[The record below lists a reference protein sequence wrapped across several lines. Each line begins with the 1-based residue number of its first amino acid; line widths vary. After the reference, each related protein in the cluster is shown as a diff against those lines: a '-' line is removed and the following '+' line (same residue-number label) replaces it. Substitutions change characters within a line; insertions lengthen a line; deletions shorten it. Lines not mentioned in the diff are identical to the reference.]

1 MKAANFDSLTYANRL
16 KAAGMDGGLAEV
28 QASALTEVI
37 QDHFHSLSTKQE
49 VQQLSLDLRKEIQLQ
64 GQDLRK
70 EIQLQGQDLR
80 KEIQLQGQDLRKDMQ
95 LQGQELRKDMQL
107 LRLEVQKDM
116 QLLEQRMVI
125 KLGSLMVLAIGVVA
139 TVVKLI

>member
-37 QDHFHSLSTKQE
+37 QDHFQSLSTKQE
-49 VQQLSLDLRKEIQLQ
+49 VQQLSL
-64 GQDLRK
+64 
-70 EIQLQGQDLR
+70 DLR

-107 LRLEVQKDM
+107 LRLEVEKDM
-116 QLLEQRMVI
+116 QILEQRMVI

>member
-28 QASALTEVI
+28 QASVMTEVI
-37 QDHFHSLSTKQE
+37 QDHFHNLSTKQE
-49 VQQLSLDLRKEIQLQ
+49 VQQLSLDLRKEMNLMGQDLRKEMHLM

-70 EIQLQGQDLR
+70 EI
-80 KEIQLQGQDLRKDMQ
+80 
-95 LQGQELRKDMQL
+95 QL

-116 QLLEQRMVI
+116 QLLEQRMLI

-139 TVVKLI
+139 TLVKVL

>member
-28 QASALTEVI
+28 QASVMTEVI
-37 QDHFHSLSTKQE
+37 QDHFHTLSTKQE
-49 VQQLSLDLRKEIQLQ
+49 LQQVSLDLRKEMNLM
-64 GQDLRK
+64 
-70 EIQLQGQDLR
+70 
-80 KEIQLQGQDLRKDMQ
+80 GQDLRKDMQ
-95 LQGQELRKDMQL
+95 LLRM
-107 LRLEVQKDM
+107 EAQKDM

-139 TVVKLI
+139 TVVKLL

>member
-70 EIQLQGQDLR
+70 
-80 KEIQLQGQDLRKDMQ
+80 
-95 LQGQELRKDMQL
+95 DMQL

>member
-49 VQQLSLDLRKEIQLQ
+49 VQQLSLDLRKEIQL
-64 GQDLRK
+64 
-70 EIQLQGQDLR
+70 
-80 KEIQLQGQDLRKDMQ
+80 
-95 LQGQELRKDMQL
+95 

-139 TVVKLI
+139 TVVKLL

>member
-28 QASALTEVI
+28 QASVMTEVI
-37 QDHFHSLSTKQE
+37 QDHFHNLSTKQE
-49 VQQLSLDLRKEIQLQ
+49 VQQLSLDLRKEI
-64 GQDLRK
+64 
-70 EIQLQGQDLR
+70 
-80 KEIQLQGQDLRKDMQ
+80 
-95 LQGQELRKDMQL
+95 QL

-139 TVVKLI
+139 TLVKVL

>member
-1 MKAANFDSLTYANRL
+1 MSEPTAQRHSSSHAIRSAT
-16 KAAGMDGGLAEV
+16 
-28 QASALTEVI
+28 ASALTEVI
-37 QDHFHSLSTKQE
+37 QDHFQSLSTKQE
-49 VQQLSLDLRKEIQLQ
+49 VQQLSLDLRKEI
-64 GQDLRK
+64 
-70 EIQLQGQDLR
+70 
-80 KEIQLQGQDLRKDMQ
+80 Q

>member
-28 QASALTEVI
+28 QASVMTEVI
-37 QDHFHSLSTKQE
+37 QDHFHTLSTKQE
-49 VQQLSLDLRKEIQLQ
+49 LQQVSLDLRKETNLM

-70 EIQLQGQDLR
+70 EINLMGQDLR
-80 KEIQLQGQDLRKDMQ
+80 KEMNLMGQDLRK
-95 LQGQELRKDMQL
+95 EMQL

-139 TVVKLI
+139 TVVKLL

>member
-1 MKAANFDSLTYANRL
+1 MKATNFDSLTYANRL

-49 VQQLSLDLRKEIQLQ
+49 VQQLSLDLRKEIQLP
-64 GQDLRK
+64 
-70 EIQLQGQDLR
+70 
-80 KEIQLQGQDLRKDMQ
+80 
-95 LQGQELRKDMQL
+95 GQELRKDMQL

>member
-1 MKAANFDSLTYANRL
+1 MKAANFDSLSYANRL

-28 QASALTEVI
+28 QASVMTEVI

-49 VQQLSLDLRKEIQLQ
+49 LQQLSLDLRKEMNLM
-64 GQDLRK
+64 GQDLRN
-70 EIQLQGQDLR
+70 EMNLMGQ
-80 KEIQLQGQDLRKDMQ
+80 ELRKDMQ
-95 LQGQELRKDMQL
+95 LQGQDLRKDMQL

-139 TVVKLI
+139 TVVKLL

>member
-49 VQQLSLDLRKEIQLQ
+49 VQQLTLDLRKEIQLQ

-70 EIQLQGQDLR
+70 E
-80 KEIQLQGQDLRKDMQ
+80 MQ

>member
-49 VQQLSLDLRKEIQLQ
+49 VQQLSLDLRKEMQLQ

-70 EIQLQGQDLR
+70 EI
-80 KEIQLQGQDLRKDMQ
+80 Q

>member
-28 QASALTEVI
+28 QASTLTEVI

-49 VQQLSLDLRKEIQLQ
+49 VQQLNLDLRKEIQLQ

-70 EIQLQGQDLR
+70 E
-80 KEIQLQGQDLRKDMQ
+80 
-95 LQGQELRKDMQL
+95 MQL

>member
-28 QASALTEVI
+28 QASVMTEVI
-37 QDHFHSLSTKQE
+37 QDHFHTLSTKQE
-49 VQQLSLDLRKEIQLQ
+49 LQQV

-70 EIQLQGQDLR
+70 EINLMGQDLRKEMNLMGQDLRKEMHLMGQDLR
-80 KEIQLQGQDLRKDMQ
+80 KEI
-95 LQGQELRKDMQL
+95 QL

-125 KLGSLMVLAIGVVA
+125 KLGSLMVMAIGLVA
-139 TVVKLI
+139 TLVKVL

>member
-49 VQQLSLDLRKEIQLQ
+49 VQQLSLDLRKEMHLM

-70 EIQLQGQDLR
+70 EI
-80 KEIQLQGQDLRKDMQ
+80 
-95 LQGQELRKDMQL
+95 QL

-139 TVVKLI
+139 TVVKLL

>member
-28 QASALTEVI
+28 QASVMTEVI
-37 QDHFHSLSTKQE
+37 QDHFHTLSTKQE
-49 VQQLSLDLRKEIQLQ
+49 LQQV
-64 GQDLRK
+64 
-70 EIQLQGQDLR
+70 
-80 KEIQLQGQDLRKDMQ
+80 GQDLRKDMQ
-95 LQGQELRKDMQL
+95 LLK
-107 LRLEVQKDM
+107 LEVQKDM

-139 TVVKLI
+139 TVVKLL

>member
-1 MKAANFDSLTYANRL
+1 MKATNFDSLTYANRL

-28 QASALTEVI
+28 QASVMTEVI
-37 QDHFHSLSTKQE
+37 QDHFHNLSTKQE
-49 VQQLSLDLRKEIQLQ
+49 VQQLSLDLRKEMNLM

-70 EIQLQGQDLR
+70 E
-80 KEIQLQGQDLRKDMQ
+80 
-95 LQGQELRKDMQL
+95 MQL

-139 TVVKLI
+139 TVVRLL

>member
-28 QASALTEVI
+28 QASVMTEVI
-37 QDHFHSLSTKQE
+37 QDHFHNLSTKQE
-49 VQQLSLDLRKEIQLQ
+49 VQQLSLDLRKEMNLL

-70 EIQLQGQDLR
+70 EI
-80 KEIQLQGQDLRKDMQ
+80 
-95 LQGQELRKDMQL
+95 QL

-139 TVVKLI
+139 TVVKLL

>member
-28 QASALTEVI
+28 QASVMTEVI
-37 QDHFHSLSTKQE
+37 QDHFHTLSTKQE
-49 VQQLSLDLRKEIQLQ
+49 VQQLSLDLCKEIQLQ
-64 GQDLRK
+64 SQD
-70 EIQLQGQDLR
+70 
-80 KEIQLQGQDLRKDMQ
+80 
-95 LQGQELRKDMQL
+95 LRKDMQL

-125 KLGSLMVLAIGVVA
+125 KLGSLMVLAIGVAA
-139 TVVKLI
+139 TVVKLL

>member
-70 EIQLQGQDLR
+70 
-80 KEIQLQGQDLRKDMQ
+80 DMQ

>member
-37 QDHFHSLSTKQE
+37 QDHFQSLSTKQE

-64 GQDLRK
+64 GQD
-70 EIQLQGQDLR
+70 
-80 KEIQLQGQDLRKDMQ
+80 
-95 LQGQELRKDMQL
+95 LRKDMQL

>member
-28 QASALTEVI
+28 QASVMTEVI
-37 QDHFHSLSTKQE
+37 QDHFHNLSTKQE
-49 VQQLSLDLRKEIQLQ
+49 VQQLSLDLHKEMNLMGQDLRKEMHLM

-70 EIQLQGQDLR
+70 EI
-80 KEIQLQGQDLRKDMQ
+80 
-95 LQGQELRKDMQL
+95 QL

-116 QLLEQRMVI
+116 QLLEQRMLI

-139 TVVKLI
+139 TLVKVL

>member
-28 QASALTEVI
+28 QASAMTEVI

-49 VQQLSLDLRKEIQLQ
+49 VQQLSLDLRKEMNLM

-70 EIQLQGQDLR
+70 EIQLLR
-80 KEIQLQGQDLRKDMQ
+80 M
-95 LQGQELRKDMQL
+95 
-107 LRLEVQKDM
+107 EVQKDM
-116 QLLEQRMVI
+116 QLLEQRMLI

-139 TVVKLI
+139 TLVKVL

>member
-28 QASALTEVI
+28 QASVLTEVI

-49 VQQLSLDLRKEIQLQ
+49 VQQLSLDLRKEI
-64 GQDLRK
+64 
-70 EIQLQGQDLR
+70 
-80 KEIQLQGQDLRKDMQ
+80 Q

>member
-70 EIQLQGQDLR
+70 EIQLQGQ
-80 KEIQLQGQDLRKDMQ
+80 
-95 LQGQELRKDMQL
+95 ELRKDMQL

>member
-1 MKAANFDSLTYANRL
+1 
-16 KAAGMDGGLAEV
+16 V
-28 QASALTEVI
+28 
-37 QDHFHSLSTKQE
+37 
-49 VQQLSLDLRKEIQLQ
+49 SLDLRKEINLM

-70 EIQLQGQDLR
+70 EMNLMGQDLR
-80 KEIQLQGQDLRKDMQ
+80 KE
-95 LQGQELRKDMQL
+95 MQL

-139 TVVKLI
+139 TVVKLL

>member
-1 MKAANFDSLTYANRL
+1 MNLM
-16 KAAGMDGGLAEV
+16 G
-28 QASALTEVI
+28 Q
-37 QDHFHSLSTKQE
+37 
-49 VQQLSLDLRKEIQLQ
+49 DLRKEMHLM

-70 EIQLQGQDLR
+70 EI
-80 KEIQLQGQDLRKDMQ
+80 
-95 LQGQELRKDMQL
+95 QL

-139 TVVKLI
+139 TLVKVL

>member
-28 QASALTEVI
+28 QASAMTEVI
-37 QDHFHSLSTKQE
+37 QDHFHNLSTKQE
-49 VQQLSLDLRKEIQLQ
+49 VQQLSFDLRKEI
-64 GQDLRK
+64 
-70 EIQLQGQDLR
+70 
-80 KEIQLQGQDLRKDMQ
+80 
-95 LQGQELRKDMQL
+95 QL

>member
-37 QDHFHSLSTKQE
+37 QDHFNSLSTKQE

-64 GQDLRK
+64 GQDLRN
-70 EIQLQGQDLR
+70 EIQLQVQDLR
-80 KEIQLQGQDLRKDMQ
+80 KEIQLQGQ
-95 LQGQELRKDMQL
+95 
-107 LRLEVQKDM
+107 
-116 QLLEQRMVI
+116 
-125 KLGSLMVLAIGVVA
+125 
-139 TVVKLI
+139 